1 MIDTHTH
8 IYTKEFTSDV
18 NDVILRAKESGVSK
32 ILLPNVDVDSLDK
45 IADLCDKNIGVCY
58 PMYGLHPTDMTTD
71 YENELKRIFDFA
83 ERRGDM
89 VGVGEIGL
97 DLYWSDE
104 LKEEQEKAFRWQVE
118 YALKHDMPMSIHI
131 RNAFG
136 MFWSIIVDYRAEDIK
151 GVLHC
156 FSGTEDDARRVMS
169 EFPNLMFGVNGTI
182 TYKKS
187 QLPEIF
193 RKLIPV
199 ERFLLETDAPYLSP
213 VPHRGKRNEPSNL
226 IYIRDYLGEIY
237 GVDASVIEHKTDENA
252 KRLFKM

>member
-131 RNAFG
+131 RNAFD

-156 FSGTEDDARRVMS
+156 FSGTEDDARRVML
-169 EFPNLMFGVNGTI
+169 EYPNLMFGVNGTI

-193 RKLIPV
+193 RKLIPL